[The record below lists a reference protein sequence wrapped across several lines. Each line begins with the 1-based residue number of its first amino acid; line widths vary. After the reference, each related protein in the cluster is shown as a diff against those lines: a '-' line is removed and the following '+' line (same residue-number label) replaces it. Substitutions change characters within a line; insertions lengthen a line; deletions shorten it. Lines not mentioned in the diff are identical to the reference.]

1 MKRPAIS
8 YLRISTPKQMH
19 GSGISRQI
27 ENTRAYC
34 ERKNL
39 ELKEDLRDVGLSGYK
54 GHNVSR
60 GQLGEFIEGIR
71 EGTIDRNIV
80 LVVESLDR
88 LSRQNPLQAFSQ
100 FVEILNYGIELHT
113 LADQQVYTKETVTEN
128 HSLLFISIGSMMR
141 AHEESSIKSQR
152 LESAWKRK
160 REQTSEGKTLT
171 RLVPGWIS
179 VDEHN
184 KMHLIPEHAET
195 VRSIFKMSIEEN
207 LGYLQITRHLN
218 ENIDSY
224 PKITPTWKTKNTSE
238 TWGSSFVVKI
248 LNTPNVYGAIE
259 SKHGMIENYYPPVIS
274 KAEFNLNQEKQ
285 RNRLSKKRGRK
296 GIRQTNLFQGLIKCG
311 CCGSNVKLAVKNPT
325 GLNTLICIKKSESR
339 TNCSMYNWNY
349 DEFESSFLNFIDDL
363 PIAEVFTNTNRQK
376 QRIELQKELAGKSDH
391 LKQLKTKLDRFM
403 SIMMDDDDLKLVS
416 EMKKLASNVLEEIQ
430 QVEFDVNQLE
440 QKVSSFDTFKPVANQ
455 KEIRSKLKDP
465 QTKEVRQRLS
475 RLIDDLVDLIEIHS
489 DNSLLVN
496 PWEIEDNLPNDYIE
510 WFNKTRTHQ
519 SKHKT
524 IEEHLSSAHGKRS
537 LLSFE
542 RYYIVK
548 FKSGSIRYVN
558 NKGQLVVKK

>member
-1 MKRPAIS
+1 
-8 YLRISTPKQMH
+8 MH
-19 GSGISRQI
+19 GSGISRQL
-27 ENTRAYC
+27 ENTRSYC

-60 GQLGEFIEGIR
+60 GQLGEFLDGIR
-71 EGTIDRNIV
+71 EGTIDRNVV

-88 LSRQNPLQAFSQ
+88 LSRQNPLQAFTQ

-113 LADQQVYTKETVTEN
+113 LSDQQVYTKETVTQN
-128 HSLLFISIGSMMR
+128 QSLLFVSIGSMMR

-218 ENIDSY
+218 EKIDSF
-224 PKITPTWKTKNTSE
+224 PKITPIWKTKNTSE

-259 SKHGMIENYYPPVIS
+259 TKHGLIENYYPPVIS
-274 KAEFNLNQEKQ
+274 KAEFSLHQEKQ

-311 CCGSNVKLAVKNPT
+311 CCGSNVKLAVKQPT

-349 DEFESSFLNFIDDL
+349 AEFESSFLNFIDDL

-376 QRIELQKELAGKSDH
+376 QRLELQKELVTQNDR
-391 LKQLKTKLDRFM
+391 LKELKIELEIFF
-403 SIMMDDDDLKLVS
+403 IN
-416 EMKKLASNVLEEIQ
+416 MKKIDDSKIVTDMVKIATNTREEIDK
-430 QVEFDVNQLE
+430 VELTIIQLE
-440 QKVSSFDTFKPVANQ
+440 QNVANFDTFKPVENQ
-455 KEIRSKLKDP
+455 KEIRAKLKEP
-465 QTKEVRQRLS
+465 QSKEIRQRLS

-489 DNSLLVN
+489 DDSLLVN
-496 PWEIEDNLPNDYIE
+496 PWEIEDNLPGDYIE
-510 WFNKTRTHQ
+510 WFNNTRTHQ

-524 IEEHLSSAHGKRS
+524 IEEHLSTAHGKRS

-542 RYYIVK
+542 RYFIVT

>member
-19 GSGISRQI
+19 GSGISRQL
-27 ENTRAYC
+27 ENTRSYC

-60 GQLGEFIEGIR
+60 GQLGEFLDGIR
-71 EGTIDRNIV
+71 EGTIDRNVV

-88 LSRQNPLQAFSQ
+88 LSRQNPLQAFTQ

-113 LADQQVYTKETVTEN
+113 LSDQQVYTKETVTQN
-128 HSLLFISIGSMMR
+128 QSLLFVSIGSMMR

-218 ENIDSY
+218 EKIDSF
-224 PKITPTWKTKNTSE
+224 PKITPIWKTKNTSE

-259 SKHGMIENYYPPVIS
+259 TKHGLIENYYPPVIS
-274 KAEFNLNQEKQ
+274 KAEFNLHQEKQ

-296 GIRQTNLFQGLIKCG
+296 GVRQTNLFQGLIKCG
-311 CCGSNVKLAVKNPT
+311 CCGSNVKLAVKQPT
-325 GLNTLICIKKSESR
+325 GLNTLICIKKSEGR
-339 TNCSMYNWNY
+339 TTCSMYNWNY
-349 DEFESSFLNFIDDL
+349 AEFESSFLNFIDDL

-376 QRIELQKELAGKSDH
+376 QRLELQKELVVKKD
-391 LKQLKTKLDRFM
+391 QLKNFKTEQETFAKNLMLIDDPKLFIQM
-403 SIMMDDDDLKLVS
+403 SEI
-416 EMKKLASNVLEEIQ
+416 ASKRRQEIEQ
-430 QVEFDVNQLE
+430 IELTITQLE
-440 QKVSSFDTFKPVANQ
+440 QNVAIFDTFKPVENQ
-455 KEIRSKLKDP
+455 KEIRAKLKEP
-465 QTKEVRQRLS
+465 QSKEIRQRLS

-489 DNSLLVN
+489 DDSLLVN
-496 PWEIEDNLPNDYIE
+496 PWEIEDNLPGDYIE
-510 WFNKTRTHQ
+510 WFNNTRTHQ

-524 IEEHLSSAHGKRS
+524 IEEHLSTAHGKDKATYF
-537 LLSFE
+537 L
-542 RYYIVK
+542 
-548 FKSGSIRYVN
+548 
-558 NKGQLVVKK
+558 

>member
-1 MKRPAIS
+1 
-8 YLRISTPKQMH
+8 MH
-19 GSGISRQI
+19 GSGISRQL
-27 ENTRAYC
+27 ENTRSYC
-34 ERKNL
+34 ERNNF

-54 GHNVSR
+54 GQNVSR
-60 GQLGEFIEGIR
+60 GQLGEFIDGIR
-71 EGTIDRNIV
+71 EGTIDRNMV
-80 LVVESLDR
+80 LIVESLDR
-88 LSRQNPLQAFSQ
+88 LSRQDPLQAFSQ
-100 FVEILNYGIELHT
+100 FSEILSYGIELHT
-113 LADQQVYTKETVTEN
+113 LSDQQVYTKEIVAKN
-128 HSLLFISIGSMMR
+128 GALLFISIGSMMR

-160 REQTSEGKTLT
+160 RDQTSEGKTLT

-218 ENIDSY
+218 EKIDSF
-224 PKITPTWKTKNTSE
+224 PKITPSWKTKNTSE

-259 SKHGMIENYYPPVIS
+259 AKHGLIENYYPPVIS
-274 KAEFNLNQEKQ
+274 KAEFSLHQEKQ

-311 CCGSNVKLAVKNPT
+311 CCGSNVKLAVKQPT

-349 DEFESSFLNFIDDL
+349 AEFESAFLNFIDDL

-376 QRIELQKELAGKSDH
+376 QRLELQKELAVQNDRLKELKIEIERFFVNMMKIDDPRIVTDMGK
-391 LKQLKTKLDRFM
+391 
-403 SIMMDDDDLKLVS
+403 I
-416 EMKKLASNVLEEIQ
+416 ASNARIEIDK
-430 QVEFDVNQLE
+430 VELTIIQLE
-440 QKVSSFDTFKPVANQ
+440 QNIANFDTFKPVENQ
-455 KEIRSKLKDP
+455 KEIRAKLKEP
-465 QTKEVRQRLS
+465 QSKEVRQRLS
-475 RLIDDLVDLIEIHS
+475 RLIDDLVDRIEIHS
-489 DNSLLVN
+489 DDSLLVN
-496 PWEIEDNLPNDYIE
+496 PWEIEDNLPGDYIK

-524 IEEHLSSAHGKRS
+524 IQEHLSTAHGKRS

-542 RYYIVK
+542 RYFIVK

-558 NKGQLVVKK
+558 NKGQLVVTKASKVKTQ